1 MEDGTAWVLINVYGP
16 VQDDRKV
23 IFLQELLDRIKR
35 TQLPLIVRWDFNLI
49 RKLEDKSSGNVD
61 HRFMDAFN
69 DMVAE
74 AELRELRRGG
84 SRYTWT
90 NKQVNP
96 VQSVLDRVFVNNS
109 WEDLFPL
116 VRFEPAWLLQEDF
129 TPWGGGQVAKEIQTE
144 LLRSL
149 ACTFYKIQKSDEG
162 MGSKF

>member
-1 MEDGTAWVLINVYGP
+1 MNSSYTMYIVEVVEEEHGESFQSLHLRNVEDGTAWVLINVYGP

-69 DMVAE
+69 DMVEE

-109 WEDLFPL
+109 WEDF
-116 VRFEPAWLLQEDF
+116 FHW
-129 TPWGGGQVAKEIQTE
+129 
-144 LLRSL
+144 
-149 ACTFYKIQKSDEG
+149 
-162 MGSKF
+162 